1 MIVVMGPNSTKND
14 AEKVLSHIDT
24 KVGLKAHMI
33 AGEAQNVIGVIGQ
46 IYPELQNEL
55 ELMPGVGEVIRVSK
69 PYKLAGRDFHPDDS
83 VIKIGDV
90 SIGGNEMVVMAGP
103 FAVEDRPRTTC

>member
-14 AEKVLSHIDT
+14 AEKVLSHIET

-46 IYPELQNEL
+46 IYP
-55 ELMPGVGEVIRVSK
+55 
-69 PYKLAGRDFHPDDS
+69 
-83 VIKIGDV
+83 
-90 SIGGNEMVVMAGP
+90 
-103 FAVEDRPRTTC
+103 